1 MCKKNARGRI
11 KNRRSLLV
19 MLTRQAPPTDFKW
32 QADNIRALR
41 THLGLSQTS
50 LSREIG
56 IRQQTISEWETGM
69 YKPRGASV
77 TILTLLAVSSNFQFE
92 TDTSE
97 DDSIRPLLQE
107 GSASKPAPGF
117 APRRL
122 ADSAPVP
129 ARPEQ
134 AAPAQRL
141 TFEAAK
147 AAQTDRRT
155 GTYNSTHLEPRS
167 SVAIRRLEI
176 PM

>member
-1 MCKKNARGRI
+1 
-11 KNRRSLLV
+11 
-19 MLTRQAPPTDFKW
+19 MLTRQAPPSDFKW

-41 THLGLSQTS
+41 THLGLSQTA

-69 YKPRGASV
+69 YVPRGASV

-92 TDTSE
+92 PEAKE
-97 DDSIRPLLQE
+97 DDKIRPLMAERSEPRPSQGL
-107 GSASKPAPGF
+107 

-122 ADSAPVP
+122 ADSGPVSARSEQP
-129 ARPEQ
+129 AQ
-134 AAPAQRL
+134 AQRL

-155 GTYNSTHLEPRS
+155 GTYNSTYFESRPS
-167 SVAIRRLEI
+167 AAVRRLEV

>member
-1 MCKKNARGRI
+1 
-11 KNRRSLLV
+11 

-41 THLGLSQTS
+41 THLGLSQTA

-56 IRQQTISEWETGM
+56 IRQQTISEWETAM
-69 YKPRGASV
+69 YAPRGASV

-92 TDTSE
+92 TEAKDE
-97 DDSIRPLLQE
+97 DNIRPLLND
-107 GSASKPAPGF
+107 STAPRPSQGL

-122 ADSAPVP
+122 ADSGPVSSRSQQP
-129 ARPEQ
+129 
-134 AAPAQRL
+134 APAQRL

-155 GTYNSTHLEPRS
+155 GTYNSTYFETPPS
-167 SVAIRRLEI
+167 ATVRRLEV

>member
-1 MCKKNARGRI
+1 
-11 KNRRSLLV
+11 

-32 QADNIRALR
+32 QADNIRSLR
-41 THLGLSQTS
+41 THLGLSQTA

-69 YKPRGASV
+69 YAPRGASV

-92 TDTSE
+92 ADSADDDKVSSLLTDKSAQ
-97 DDSIRPLLQE
+97 RPSQGL
-107 GSASKPAPGF
+107 

-122 ADSAPVP
+122 ADSGPVS
-129 ARPEQ
+129 ARSEQ
-134 AAPAQRL
+134 PAPAQRL

-155 GTYNSTHLEPRS
+155 GTYNSTYFEARPS
-167 SVAIRRLEI
+167 AAVRRLEV

>member
-1 MCKKNARGRI
+1 
-11 KNRRSLLV
+11 

-41 THLGLSQTS
+41 THLGLSQTA

-69 YKPRGASV
+69 YAPRGASV

-92 TDTSE
+92 ADKSE
-97 DDSIRPLLQE
+97 NDKIRPLLAEQQ
-107 GSASKPAPGF
+107 APRPPQGL

-122 ADSAPVP
+122 ADSGPVSARSEQP
-129 ARPEQ
+129 AQ
-134 AAPAQRL
+134 AQRL

-155 GTYNSTHLEPRS
+155 GTYNSTYFESRPSAAIGRS
-167 SVAIRRLEI
+167 EV

>member
-1 MCKKNARGRI
+1 
-11 KNRRSLLV
+11 

-32 QADNIRALR
+32 QADSIRSLR
-41 THLGLSQTS
+41 THLGLSQTA

-69 YKPRGASV
+69 YAPRGASV
-77 TILTLLAVSSNFQFE
+77 TILTLLAVSSNFQFG
-92 TDTSE
+92 TDS
-97 DDSIRPLLQE
+97 DDDEKTRPLMNDQA
-107 GSASKPAPGF
+107 ASRPSQGL

-122 ADSAPVP
+122 ADSGPVS
-129 ARPEQ
+129 ARSEQ
-134 AAPAQRL
+134 PAPAQRL

-155 GTYNSTHLEPRS
+155 GTYNSTYFETRPS
-167 SVAIRRLEI
+167 AAIRRLEV

>member
-1 MCKKNARGRI
+1 
-11 KNRRSLLV
+11 

-41 THLGLSQTS
+41 THLGLSQTA

-56 IRQQTISEWETGM
+56 IRQQTISEWETAM
-69 YKPRGASV
+69 YAPRGASV

-92 TDTSE
+92 SE
-97 DDSIRPLLQE
+97 SQDEDKIRPLLVE
-107 GSASKPAPGF
+107 KPASHVSQGL

-122 ADSAPVP
+122 ADSGPVS
-129 ARPEQ
+129 ARSLQ
-134 AAPAQRL
+134 SMPAQRL

-155 GTYNSTHLEPRS
+155 GTYNSTYFETPPSATVRHLE
-167 SVAIRRLEI
+167 V

>member
-1 MCKKNARGRI
+1 
-11 KNRRSLLV
+11 

-41 THLGLSQTS
+41 THLGLSQTA

-69 YKPRGASV
+69 YAPRGASV

-92 TDTSE
+92 PDTG
-97 DDSIRPLLQE
+97 DKDKIRPLLSERSEPRSSQ
-107 GSASKPAPGF
+107 GV

-122 ADSAPVP
+122 ADSGPVSARSDQP
-129 ARPEQ
+129 AQ
-134 AAPAQRL
+134 AQRL

-155 GTYNSTHLEPRS
+155 GTYNSTYFESRPS
-167 SVAIRRLEI
+167 ATVRRLEV

>member
-1 MCKKNARGRI
+1 
-11 KNRRSLLV
+11 

-41 THLGLSQTS
+41 THLGLSQTA
-50 LSREIG
+50 LSQEIG

-69 YKPRGASV
+69 YAPRGASV

-92 TDTSE
+92 PDTGEETDSPV
-97 DDSIRPLLQE
+97 RPLLSDQ
-107 GSASKPAPGF
+107 APRPSQGF

-122 ADSAPVP
+122 ADSGPVS
-129 ARPEQ
+129 ARPDKSV
-134 AAPAQRL
+134 PAQRL

-147 AAQTDRRT
+147 AAQTGRRT
-155 GTYNSTHLEPRS
+155 GTFGSATHNSTYFESRPS
-167 SVAIRRLEI
+167 ATVRRLEV

>member
-1 MCKKNARGRI
+1 
-11 KNRRSLLV
+11 

-41 THLGLSQTS
+41 THLGLSQTA

-56 IRQQTISEWETGM
+56 IRQQTISEWETAM
-69 YKPRGASV
+69 YAPRGASV

-92 TDTSE
+92 SE
-97 DDSIRPLLQE
+97 TKDEDITRPLLAEKSSPRPSQ
-107 GSASKPAPGF
+107 GL

-122 ADSAPVP
+122 ADSGPVS
-129 ARPEQ
+129 ARSQQPE
-134 AAPAQRL
+134 PAQRL

-155 GTYNSTHLEPRS
+155 GTYNSTYFETPPS
-167 SVAIRRLEI
+167 ATVRRLEV

>member
-1 MCKKNARGRI
+1 
-11 KNRRSLLV
+11 

-41 THLGLSQTS
+41 THLGLSQTA

-69 YKPRGASV
+69 YAPRGASV

-92 TDTSE
+92 ADKS
-97 DDSIRPLLQE
+97 DNDKIRPLLAEQQ
-107 GSASKPAPGF
+107 APRPSQGL

-122 ADSAPVP
+122 ADSGPVSARSEQP
-129 ARPEQ
+129 AQ
-134 AAPAQRL
+134 AQRL

-155 GTYNSTHLEPRS
+155 GTYNSTYFESRPSAAIGRS
-167 SVAIRRLEI
+167 EV

>member
-1 MCKKNARGRI
+1 
-11 KNRRSLLV
+11 

-32 QADNIRALR
+32 QADSIRALR

-77 TILTLLAVSSNFQFE
+77 TILTLLAVSSNFQFGA
-92 TDTSE
+92 DTSE
-97 DDSIRPLLQE
+97 DDSLRPLLPDRTE
-107 GSASKPAPGF
+107 PKPQGL

-122 ADSAPVP
+122 ADSGPVST
-129 ARPEQ
+129 RPEQ

-155 GTYNSTHLEPRS
+155 GTYNSTHLQPRS
-167 SVAIRRLEI
+167 SAAVRRLEI

>member
-1 MCKKNARGRI
+1 
-11 KNRRSLLV
+11 
-19 MLTRQAPPTDFKW
+19 MLTRQTPPSDFKW

-41 THLGLSQTS
+41 THLGLSQTA

-69 YKPRGASV
+69 YAPRGASV

-92 TDTSE
+92 PEKSE
-97 DDSIRPLLQE
+97 EYNIQPLMTEQTVRPSQSLT
-107 GSASKPAPGF
+107 
-117 APRRL
+117 PRRP
-122 ADSAPVP
+122 AGSGPVAPQ
-129 ARPEQ
+129 PEQ
-134 AAPAQRL
+134 PMRAQRL

-155 GTYNSTHLEPRS
+155 GTYNSISHNSKYFESRS
-167 SVAIRRLEI
+167 AGAVSRPEV

>member
-1 MCKKNARGRI
+1 
-11 KNRRSLLV
+11 

-32 QADNIRALR
+32 QADNIRDLR
-41 THLGLSQTS
+41 THLGLSQTA

-69 YKPRGASV
+69 YAPRGASV

-92 TDTSE
+92 PYATDGESTDPGAPLSPKE
-97 DDSIRPLLQE
+97 DK
-107 GSASKPAPGF
+107 SAPSLSQGL

-122 ADSAPVP
+122 ADSGPVS
-129 ARPEQ
+129 ARQ
-134 AAPAQRL
+134 QAPAQRL

-155 GTYNSTHLEPRS
+155 GTYNSTYFESRPVAAARS
-167 SVAIRRLEI
+167 HEV